1 MSIAQ
6 QITQGLRGKWH
17 GIYGMVCCPV
27 HNDRTP
33 SLKISDSRESELL
46 VYCFGGCDWRDVKDE
61 LRRLGFLE
69 EWIGSQDASAR
80 HSDSSQHKLSVDK
93 LEKQR
98 AEVGILKA
106 KSVYALTKP
115 VTETLVPVYLRS
127 RGITGL
133 LPPSIRGMDKLYHS
147 PSGQLYPAMV
157 AAVCA
162 WPGQEVSGIHRTYL
176 SSDGLGK
183 AGTSRDKM
191 MLGCCSGGAVRL
203 GPVGD
208 LLAVTEGIETGLSV
222 MQSMNIPTWAALSA
236 GGIIALKLPPVQITS
251 RIVIFADNDPVGI
264 GAANT
269 AAEKWRAD
277 GHEVTIA
284 LPPTPGTDFND
295 AAKGGVL

>member
-80 HSDSSQHKLSVDK
+80 HSDTSQHKLSVDK

-133 LPPSIRGMDKLYHS
+133 LPPSIRGHDCLYHS

-157 AAVCA
+157 AAVLEKA
-162 WPGQEVSGIHRTYL
+162 KSTSTAAGAYVSGA
-176 SSDGLGK
+176 LGK
-183 AGTSRDKM
+183 
-191 MLGCCSGGAVRL
+191 
-203 GPVGD
+203 
-208 LLAVTEGIETGLSV
+208 LAYCGNVEK
-222 MQSMNIPTWAALSA
+222 A
-236 GGIIALKLPPVQITS
+236 
-251 RIVIFADNDPVGI
+251 
-264 GAANT
+264 T
-269 AAEKWRAD
+269 AAPKAAAAAAFIKTPCNLPRD
-277 GHEVTIA
+277 GPTSAAVA
-284 LPPTPGTDFND
+284 L
-295 AAKGGVL
+295 AAKL